1 MSDFQT
7 FFPAQEQTAIRG
19 FLDKGYYQ
27 FKIKHIDL
35 LNGLRGQLFQWAKEL
50 IELPAGLNEA
60 AFFDTIADFV
70 PVVELNRFRMG
81 LIGRLTAAPQIR
93 PWLYHMA
100 REPLELLVGNELAMQ
115 RSLNL
120 SIQFPHDDSS
130 LLPLHSDVWSGNS
143 PYEVVFWMPLVDC
156 YATKSMYVLPRNAS
170 DKVLADF
177 PRYAGMSAEGFF
189 KALEPEMEWMEV
201 PYGEGLIFTHSIIHG
216 NRTNQEPHTRWSMN
230 TRFKSLLSPYG
241 SKELGESFLPITIRP
256 ATRVGYEYKEPRLD

>member
-1 MSDFQT
+1 MSDFET
-7 FFPAQEQTAIRG
+7 FFPPSEKQAIQD
-19 FLDKGYYQ
+19 FLEKGYHR
-27 FKIKHIDL
+27 FKIKNTDL
-35 LNGLRGQLFQWAKEL
+35 LKGLRHKLFQWSREL
-50 IELPAGLNEA
+50 LGLDSDLDEVV
-60 AFFDTIADFV
+60 FFDTVSDMV
-70 PVVELNRFRMG
+70 QVSELNQFRMS
-81 LIGRLTAAPQIR
+81 LIQRLTSTLHIR

-120 SIQFPHDDSS
+120 SIQMPDDDSS

-156 YATKSMYVLPRNAS
+156 YATKSMYILPRNVS
-170 DKVLADF
+170 DNVLADF

-189 KALEPEMEWMEV
+189 KALEPQMEWMNV
-201 PYGEGLIFTHSIIHG
+201 PFGEALIFSHSIIHG
-216 NRTNQEPHTRWSMN
+216 NRINREPHTRWTMN

-256 ATRVGYEYKEPRLD
+256 ATRVGFEYKEPRLG